1 VTVLFVLP
9 SREIQAFNPQP
20 DAFFFSAQR
29 FFIASE
35 MRFLPAAVIPP
46 LRFLGADLPANETGL
61 RDAVG
66 DFELRAAHRAFIAW
80 DSRLLPAGV
89 IPLPRFGAT
98 ALTEG
103 RLGDAAK
110 PTPSSRALIALPIRS
125 RSLFSSETILSK
137 SNSDLLYV
145 VDS

>member
-1 VTVLFVLP
+1 MQSSSVCGPL
-9 SREIQAFNPQP
+9 QP
-20 DAFFFSAQR
+20 FEDAFLFAAQR

-35 MRFLPAAVIPP
+35 TRFLPAAVIPP
-46 LRFLGADLPANETGL
+46 PRFLGVDVPATVAAL
-61 RDAVG
+61 RDEAS

-89 IPLPRFGAT
+89 IPLLRFGAT
-98 ALTEG
+98 ALPEG
-103 RLGDAAK
+103 RLGDDDK
-110 PTPSSRALIALPIRS
+110 PTPASRALIALPIRS

-137 SNSDLLYV
+137 SNSDLLWV